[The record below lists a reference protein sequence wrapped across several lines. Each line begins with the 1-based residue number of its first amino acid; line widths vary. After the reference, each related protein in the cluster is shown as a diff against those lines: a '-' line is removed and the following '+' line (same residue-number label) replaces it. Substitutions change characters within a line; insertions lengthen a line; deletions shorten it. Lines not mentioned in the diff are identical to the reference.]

1 MHAQYLEVV
10 KTLIQSSPKFSNCRV
25 SIYIEPSISSAI
37 FYINADGYKH
47 IFKAPFGL
55 LESNLTATALA
66 EIIIDEV
73 KEWGG
78 KVKWSL
84 KNCLQTLTVMHIWI
98 LYQKKGQWLYEGK
111 VIFIT
116 SDLHERTI
124 KLVDIIRN
132 EFFITTED

>member
-10 KTLIQSSPKFSNCRV
+10 KTLIQMSPEFNNCRV
-25 SIYIEPSISSAI
+25 EAYIEPSISSTI

-73 KEWGG
+73 QEWR
-78 KVKWSL
+78 
-84 KNCLQTLTVMHIWI
+84 
-98 LYQKKGQWLYEGK
+98 
-111 VIFIT
+111 
-116 SDLHERTI
+116 D
-124 KLVDIIRN
+124 KLN
-132 EFFITTED
+132 EV